1 MPWEARVA
9 KTLSPSV
16 VSRFN
21 HKCSDGF
28 EAVVC
33 VRVARQTSGMIG
45 AILTGLYCYVTP
57 VQVPDVDLNVL
68 VDL

>member
-1 MPWEARVA
+1 MPWEARVV

-16 VSRFN
+16 VSRFT
-21 HKCSDGF
+21 HKCGDVF

-45 AILTGLYCYVTP
+45 AILTGL
-57 VQVPDVDLNVL
+57 
-68 VDL
+68 